1 MQDDVPHYWSPDSRA
16 EIEFVIQQGEDII
29 PIEVKAE
36 QCVMHLPLFLSL
48 ESFGVIIQFIS
59 FLSYICWHVT
69 QSFYASITLYFP
81 YRSISPSDCSLHAGF
96 KQDCLI
102 GFSSTSCLYTS
113 GSDIYIRAKYKCD
126 IRKVVTH
133 AILSGILTILS
144 SLLMLM

>member
-1 MQDDVPHYWSPDSRA
+1 MRKRLVDANIKNVLHMSTVLEGRYRVYISP
-16 EIEFVIQQGEDII
+16 
-29 PIEVKAE
+29 
-36 QCVMHLPLFLSL
+36 LSA
-48 ESFGVIIQFIS
+48 SFWVIIQFIS

-81 YRSISPSDCSLHAGF
+81 CRSVSPSDCSLHAGF

-102 GFSSTSCLYTS
+102 RALIAPLVFIPQVA
-113 GSDIYIRAKYKCD
+113 IYIRAKYKCD
-126 IRKVVTH
+126 IRKVVIH

>member
-1 MQDDVPHYWSPDSRA
+1 MINPGLAPWAMREYRPCRA
-16 EIEFVIQQGEDII
+16 LRR
-29 PIEVKAE
+29 
-36 QCVMHLPLFLSL
+36 LPPQLLSFIVLIRLPSFLFLK
-48 ESFGVIIQFIS
+48 SFWVIIQFIS

-81 YRSISPSDCSLHAGF
+81 YRSVSPSDCSLHAGF

-102 GFSSTSCLYTS
+102 GFSSTSCLYPS